1 MQNRYQWRFVDEADR
16 IFIAM
21 PMYNLIE
28 YNNNYSNR
36 SGNLWQFE
44 KRELPVN
51 NDDLTIAGSK
61 SFKYKAV
68 LMDKQ
73 RVLSMKI
80 A

>member
-16 IFIAM
+16 IFITM

-51 NDDLTIAGSK
+51 NDDLTIAGSN